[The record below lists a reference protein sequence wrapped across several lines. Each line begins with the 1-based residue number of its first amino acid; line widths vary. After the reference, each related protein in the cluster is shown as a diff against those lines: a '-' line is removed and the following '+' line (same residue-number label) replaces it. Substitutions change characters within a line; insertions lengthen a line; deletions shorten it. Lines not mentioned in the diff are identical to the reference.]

1 MSHLLFMDE
10 SGHDGRGPYEVRGG
24 VALPSDRVWK
34 FTRRMRGLE
43 SRCFGDLLRN
53 HGSELHGIKLMERR
67 RLRLA
72 RSRPNFPDDE
82 RQALCRTYLGQGR
95 NGQAPTLE
103 MAIAYGQAGVLFV
116 GKLLDLIKNH
126 RGRVFASIVPSG
138 QAAPVRSV
146 PQTFVRRDVCLLFE
160 RFYYFLEE
168 MESDGILVL
177 DETDRTDDKRF
188 LSRLERYF
196 SRHEVGKTHA
206 NLIIPTPL
214 FTASEMSYPI
224 QAADIVI
231 YLIANGLRLPAMSVS
246 ARDDLKRSWIE
257 KVQGLQY
264 ETARTD
270 RYGDVFTR
278 RSILFVEDPWGVRR

>member
-1 MSHLLFMDE
+1 MDE

-116 GKLLDLIKNH
+116 GKLLEFCSSVSCWISSRTTVVEFSRPSSLQARLHQSEVCH
-126 RGRVFASIVPSG
+126 RR
-138 QAAPVRSV
+138 
-146 PQTFVRRDVCLLFE
+146 LFE
-160 RFYYFLEE
+160 ETCVSSLSDSTTFWRRWNRMGYSSWMKRIERTTSASCPVLSATFRGTKLARLTPISSFRLRSSPRQRCRTRF
-168 MESDGILVL
+168 
-177 DETDRTDDKRF
+177 KP
-188 LSRLERYF
+188 
-196 SRHEVGKTHA
+196 
-206 NLIIPTPL
+206 PT
-214 FTASEMSYPI
+214 S
-224 QAADIVI
+224 
-231 YLIANGLRLPAMSVS
+231 
-246 ARDDLKRSWIE
+246 
-257 KVQGLQY
+257 
-264 ETARTD
+264 
-270 RYGDVFTR
+270 
-278 RSILFVEDPWGVRR
+278 